1 MEINQAFINSVL
13 NYYQVPRT
21 KAVDLFK
28 RSQYRTDGVPILERQ
43 YKIGDVVQTN
53 KINNKLNNDFFNEII
68 NIKTGYFSGSP
79 VSVTLPREKYS
90 EEEYSTIM
98 DAVRDWNVKND
109 IDALNAESVR
119 FSSISG
125 YSGRLLYI
133 NEDGG
138 ISALN
143 IPGYECF
150 FIGEDVNNYD
160 YALRVYPTIEITEKG
175 VEYKFHCD
183 VYDSVFVYHFDG
195 ESIPYTLA
203 SSASVINYE
212 WQLKEEPKEHMFNG
226 IPLIRFRNNQDEKG
240 DAEPVLHLI
249 DAYDRVLSDLDNE
262 IEQQRLAY
270 MVFKGYRPN
279 QEDVDAMLRTG
290 AFGMDDPNAGIEFL
304 TKNLAASPVFDT
316 LKRLQD
322 NILYFTSTPN
332 MRDESFAGN
341 VTGVALSYKI
351 MPLETKCKT
360 TEREFEKALRQQW
373 ALIASVWAVKNSLF
387 VDYYDID
394 FIFSRSMPRNLLEE
408 SQVQMNLKGLVSEQ
422 TRLGLASFVKDP
434 YTETKQIEEEN
445 ENTVDL
451 SAARNL
457 MNQEKKANDL
467 LDEETE
473 TTEEVAN

>member
-1 MEINQAFINSVL
+1 MEITTAFINSVL
-13 NYYQVPRT
+13 NYYQIPRT
-21 KAVDLFK
+21 KSVDLFK
-28 RSQYRTDGVPILERQ
+28 RSQYRTDGVPILERE
-43 YKIGDVVQTN
+43 YKIGEVVQTN

-90 EEEYSTIM
+90 EEQYSAIM
-98 DAVRDWNVKND
+98 DAIRDWNIRND
-109 IDALNAESVR
+109 VDSLNSESVR

-143 IPGYECF
+143 VPGYECF
-150 FIGEDVNNYD
+150 FIGEDINNYD

-183 VYDSVFVYHFDG
+183 VYDSVFVYRFDG
-195 ESIPYTLA
+195 ASVPYTLA
-203 SSASVINYE
+203 TTAQTINYE
-212 WQLKEEPKEHMFNG
+212 WDLVEQKEHLFNG

-262 IEQQRLAY
+262 LEQQRLAY
-270 MVFKGYRPN
+270 MVFKGYRPT

-290 AFGMDDPNAGIEFL
+290 AFGMDDPNSGIDFL
-304 TKNLAASPVFDT
+304 VKNLAAAPVFET
-316 LKRLQD
+316 MKRLQD

-332 MRDESFAGN
+332 MRDEAFSGN
-341 VTGVALSYKI
+341 VSGVALEYKLL
-351 MPLETKCKT
+351 PLETKCKT
-360 TEREFEKALRQQW
+360 TEREFEKSLRQQW
-373 ALIASVWAVKNSLF
+373 KLITGVWSVQGVQDL
-387 VDYYDID
+387 DYYDLD
-394 FIFSRSMPRNLLEE
+394 FVFSRSMPRNLLEE
-408 SQVQMNLKGLVSEQ
+408 SQVMMNLKGLVSEQ
-422 TRLGLASFVKDP
+422 TRLSLASFVKDA
-434 YTETKQIEEEN
+434 YTEQKQIEEEN
-445 ENTVDL
+445 ANTVDL

-457 MNQEKKANDL
+457 MNQEQNQNGL
-467 LDEETE
+467 HDEETE
-473 TTEEVAN
+473 ETPEVAK